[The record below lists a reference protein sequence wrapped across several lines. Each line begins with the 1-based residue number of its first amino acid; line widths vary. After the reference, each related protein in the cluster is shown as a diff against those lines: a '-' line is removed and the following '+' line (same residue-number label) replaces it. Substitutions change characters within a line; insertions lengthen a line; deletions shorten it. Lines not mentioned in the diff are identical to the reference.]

1 MFEIQL
7 DRTQSFPIA
16 KFTGALSAEEAETI
30 EKEIGELAFG
40 ENARLAIDLTALRM
54 IDSSGLAALIAI
66 VTRSR
71 LTRGRVVLV
80 APSPFVA
87 GVLAVTRLD
96 AWFEI
101 CPDLD
106 AAEKLLS

>member
-1 MFEIQL
+1 MFELRIDRSFAFPVARFSGAFSSADSAQIESQL
-7 DRTQSFPIA
+7 S
-16 KFTGALSAEEAETI
+16 
-30 EKEIGELAFG
+30 ELAFG
-40 ENARLAIDLTALRM
+40 ENARLAIDLTNLRM
-54 IDSSGLAALIAI
+54 IDSSGLAALIAV

-71 LTRGRVVLV
+71 LTSGRVVLV
-80 APSPFVA
+80 GPSPFVA

-101 CPDLD
+101 CPDID

>member
-1 MFEIQL
+1 MFEVQL
-7 DRTQSFPIA
+7 ERTQSFPVA
-16 KFTGALSAEEAETI
+16 RFSGALSAPDADKI
-30 EKEIGELAFG
+30 EKSLGELPFG
-40 ENARLAIDLTALRM
+40 EDARLAIDLTALRT

-71 LTRGRVVLV
+71 LTRGRVVFV

-96 AWFEI
+96 SWFEI
-101 CPDLD
+101 APDLE
-106 AAEKLLS
+106 AAKVLLT